1 MGKSNAVAV
10 EGPDN
15 WQARMDCDTLIS
27 AEQIT
32 MDKKRYKAAL
42 AEAKKRQV
50 ALADVLDD
58 EAEENSESSSTS
70 KKSAG

>member
-1 MGKSNAVAV
+1 
-10 EGPDN
+10 
-15 WQARMDCDTLIS
+15 MDCDTLIS